1 MKFYQK
7 LKFKLRVIII
17 LSIVLPLSAISIF
30 NFISTFNRIE
40 DNVYTVNE
48 NLAESIKKEIS
59 VNLSGLEEVM
69 AMSSKTDAV
78 ESLNS
83 RQMDAILK
91 GIVDDFSLISQ
102 IYVMDETGMQI
113 YKTSGELGD
122 RSTRAYFLE
131 GMKGNGNYSDVL
143 ISGST
148 GLPIIVLAEPVYKN
162 NQVIGVIGASI
173 DLQILSEIIKTSSPE
188 GGYAFIVD
196 HLGKTIAHPN
206 ADFVTEMKDATDL
219 EPVSKVMTGKTGVTK
234 YVWDNDEKLAA
245 YTYLENVGWGIVVQL
260 PTEIA
265 FASIREESVVLGIT
279 ILIAVILGFI
289 IATLI
294 SSYIRKPIDGLRVS
308 LEQSA
313 QGDFTKHLEEK
324 LLNRSDELGVLARS
338 YTETINAIKSIIG
351 DIQTTAHET
360 INSSNNIKELSNQ
373 MGIVSDEIALTVSE
387 IADGATSQASA
398 TSESLHITN
407 GLSEEL
413 NAMNTKVN
421 QVVQLTEHLNSSN
434 HHVNTAFGEVIDVFD
449 MTSKATGNT
458 SKKMDMLLEKSS
470 NIITVVDAIRAIA
483 DQTNLLALNA
493 SIEAARAGEHGRGF
507 AVVADEIRKLAEE
520 STASTNVIQ
529 STIDEISHLINETHE
544 QMNENNLTIK
554 NADSTIIDAKNK
566 IDDMSVTGESM
577 LEEINELAHGIATV
591 DHSKTSVLETIESI
605 SSIAQES
612 AAATEEISASTEE
625 QSASIQEVVSSISSL
640 NEMIQELNH
649 SIETFKL

>member
-17 LSIVLPLSAISIF
+17 LSIVLPLSAISII
-30 NFISTFNRIE
+30 NFISTYNRIE

-48 NLAESIKKEIS
+48 NLAASIKKEIS
-59 VNLSGLEEVM
+59 VSLSSLEEVM
-69 AMSSKTDAV
+69 FMLSNADEVSNLDG
-78 ESLNS
+78 N
-83 RQMDAILK
+83 QMDALLK
-91 GIVDDFSLISQ
+91 GTVNHFSLISQ
-102 IYVMDETGMQI
+102 IYVMDDTGMQV

-122 RSTRAYFLE
+122 RSTRGYFIE
-131 GMKGNGNYSDVL
+131 GMKGNSNYSDVI

-148 GLPIIVLAEPVYKN
+148 GQPIVVLAKPVYKN
-162 NQVIGVIGASI
+162 NKVVGVIGASI
-173 DLQILSEIIKTSSPE
+173 DLNILSEIIKTSAPE

-196 HLGKTIAHPN
+196 HIGKTIAHPN
-206 ADFVTEMKDATDL
+206 PDFVAEMKDASAL
-219 EPVSKVMTGKTGVTK
+219 EPVAEVITEKTGVAK
-234 YVWDNDEKLAA
+234 YVWDGDEKLAA

-265 FASIREESVVLGIT
+265 FASIREQSTVLTIT
-279 ILIAVILGFI
+279 ILISVILGFI
-289 IATLI
+289 IATAI
-294 SSYIRKPIDGLRVS
+294 SSYIRKPIDGLKES

-313 QGDFTKHLEEK
+313 QGDFTKDIDMK
-324 LLNRSDELGVLARS
+324 LLNRTDELGVLARS

-360 INSSNNIKELSNQ
+360 INSADNIKELSNQ

-421 QVVQLTEHLNSSN
+421 QVVQLTEHLNSSS

-449 MTSKATGNT
+449 LTSQATGNT
-458 SKKMDMLLEKSS
+458 SEKMDLLLEKSS

-544 QMNENNLTIK
+544 QMNENNQTIK
-554 NADSTIIDAKNK
+554 NADSTISDAKTK
-566 IDDMSVTGESM
+566 IDDMSVTGENM
-577 LEEINELAHGIATV
+577 LEEIHELANGITKV
-591 DHSKTSVLETIESI
+591 DHSKVSVLETIESI

-625 QSASIQEVVSSISSL
+625 QSASIQEVVSSISRL
-640 NEMIQELNH
+640 NEMIQELNQ